1 MFCSVYKWLISQA
14 LDSGKNVSKPVS
26 RHLRHCSSCREFA
39 AFCGELKEKATQ
51 EKIDFLD
58 KADEALNKKIISSLA
73 KDTATSEAISRKPFL
88 RPVLAAASMALII
101 FSGIFMV
108 GTLLAAWLYPKVLT
122 VGVNDDGVY
131 VRGYGMIYWED
142 IKSIKNTRMDQGA
155 NSSYVVCL
163 FLIDP
168 EEFYERNKISWFKR
182 TQWKGKIPIS
192 SNSVPISLES
202 VRDLIVRYHR
212 ASKEH

>member
-101 FSGIFMV
+101 FSGIFIFNTINKDRSTPSGSLFSLSAV
-108 GTLLAAWLYPKVLT
+108 DVPVENVL
-122 VGVNDDGVY
+122 
-131 VRGYGMIYWED
+131 
-142 IKSIKNTRMDQGA
+142 
-155 NSSYVVCL
+155 
-163 FLIDP
+163 
-168 EEFYERNKISWFKR
+168 
-182 TQWKGKIPIS
+182 GKIDSPIQDE
-192 SNSVPISLES
+192 ILSLKETM
-202 VRDLIVRYHR
+202 RI
-212 ASKEH
+212 ASEFLYACVDPKLGQRTD